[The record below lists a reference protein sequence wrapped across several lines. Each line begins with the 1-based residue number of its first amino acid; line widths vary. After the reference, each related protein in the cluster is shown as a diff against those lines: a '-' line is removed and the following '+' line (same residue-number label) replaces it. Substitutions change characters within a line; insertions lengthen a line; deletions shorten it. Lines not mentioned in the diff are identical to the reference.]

1 MLEKYGQTGSLQNAI
16 AGKEVNARFDGS
28 TGKVSGSAGCN
39 SYSASYSRSGNTLT
53 VSGLTST
60 MMLCSM
66 PAGIMQQEGEF
77 KDALGGAESCRI
89 ISSKLEINC
98 TLDRLL
104 VFHPK

>member
-1 MLEKYGQTGSLQNAI
+1 MAKPAASRMQSP
-16 AGKEVNARFDGS
+16 ARRS
-28 TGKVSGSAGCN
+28 TPDSMALPAVSGSAGCN